1 MNIYEAAEIAEIVLR
16 IKELEKRLTFLG
28 DKEYQRSFKIC
39 RENEEFRL
47 EQKVLALIITYY
59 EKELAELNKKLSEL

>member
-1 MNIYEAAEIAEIVLR
+1 MKRYEATEIAELMMR
-16 IKELEKRLTFLG
+16 IGKVEKCLKSFCNKSYR
-28 DKEYQRSFKIC
+28 YSFKIC

-47 EQKVLALIITYY
+47 EQKVLALIIDYY

>member
-1 MNIYEAAEIAEIVLR
+1 MKRYEATEIVELMTR
-16 IKELEKRLTFLG
+16 IENVEKCLKSFCN
-28 DKEYQRSFKIC
+28 KSYQYSFKIR

-47 EQKVLALIITYY
+47 EQKVLALIIDYY

>member
-39 RENEEFRL
+39 RENE
-47 EQKVLALIITYY
+47 
-59 EKELAELNKKLSEL
+59 